1 LRRDEPKKMINLPDD
16 KISREILENLTDLKA
31 VVVDACSLIYLER
44 VQMLESLAAQVKL
57 ITLPCIVAESR
68 LSDPPVTLMIDPNDE
83 LCNDQRIYALAEKLN
98 LPLLSDDG
106 ILLRKADKADRPH
119 YNTLMMLI
127 LLFTKNTSS
136 ESELR
141 RACSSL
147 KSFAR
152 YHPKIWQYAETLL
165 RIARKN
171 P

>member
-1 LRRDEPKKMINLPDD
+1 MINLPDD
-16 KISREILENLTDLKA
+16 KTSRDILKNLADLKA
-31 VVVDACSLIYLER
+31 VAVDACSLIYLDR
-44 VQMLESLAAQVKL
+44 VQMLESLAVQVKL

-68 LSDPPVTLMIDPNDE
+68 LSDPPVTLIIDPNDK
-83 LCNDQRIYALAEKLN
+83 LNNDQRLYALAEKLN

-106 ILLRKADKADRPH
+106 DLLRKADKADRPH

-152 YHPKIWQYAETLL
+152 YQPKIWQYAEALL
-165 RIARKN
+165 KKADFIL
-171 P
+171 